1 MSDLSEEY
9 EFSQYKELNQLDKKN
24 KVVVVQDIRDNRIWV
39 RKNIENFINTNKE
52 DFIDI
57 PLHLYLATLLKKYS
71 ISKNEAINNSAIS
84 QIYGYQ
90 IFSGKRPNPS
100 RDKILQLIFGMSLN
114 LEDSQR
120 LLKLAGVSELY
131 PRIKRDSIILFAINK
146 GLTIEKCDELLFELG
161 EKTIINKD

>member
-1 MSDLSEEY
+1 MVNINKNNSTD
-9 EFSQYKELNQLDKKN
+9 ELLKLLKN
-24 KVVVVQDIRDNRIWV
+24 EQ
-39 RKNIENFINTNKE
+39 NIENFINTNKE

-57 PLHLYLATLLKKYS
+57 PLHLYLATLLKQYS
-71 ISKNEAINNSAIS
+71 LSKNEAINNSAIS

-120 LLKLAGVSELY
+120 LLKLAGVRELY

>member
-1 MSDLSEEY
+1 MVNINKNNSTD
-9 EFSQYKELNQLDKKN
+9 ELLKLLKN
-24 KVVVVQDIRDNRIWV
+24 EQ
-39 RKNIENFINTNKE
+39 NIENFINTNKE
-52 DFIDI
+52 DFIDM
-57 PLHLYLATLLKKYS
+57 PLHLYLATLRKKYS

-146 GLTIEKCDELLFELG
+146 DLTIEKCDELLFELG

>member
-1 MSDLSEEY
+1 MVNINKNNSTD
-9 EFSQYKELNQLDKKN
+9 ELLKLLKN
-24 KVVVVQDIRDNRIWV
+24 EQ
-39 RKNIENFINTNKE
+39 NIENFINTNKE
-52 DFIDI
+52 DFIDM
-57 PLHLYLATLLKKYS
+57 PLHLYLETLLKKYS

>member
-1 MSDLSEEY
+1 MVNINKNNSTD
-9 EFSQYKELNQLDKKN
+9 ELLKLLKN
-24 KVVVVQDIRDNRIWV
+24 EQ
-39 RKNIENFINTNKE
+39 NIENFINTNKE
-52 DFIDI
+52 DFIDM
-57 PLHLYLATLLKKYS
+57 PLQLYLATLLKKYS

-100 RDKILQLIFGMSLN
+100 RDKMLQLIFGMSLN

-146 GLTIEKCDELLFELG
+146 DLTIEKCDELLFELG

>member
-1 MSDLSEEY
+1 MVNINKNNSTD
-9 EFSQYKELNQLDKKN
+9 ELLK
-24 KVVVVQDIRDNRIWV
+24 
-39 RKNIENFINTNKE
+39 
-52 DFIDI
+52 
-57 PLHLYLATLLKKYS
+57 LLKKYS

-146 GLTIEKCDELLFELG
+146 DLTIEKCDELLFELG

>member
-1 MSDLSEEY
+1 MVNINKNNSTD
-9 EFSQYKELNQLDKKN
+9 ELLKLLKN
-24 KVVVVQDIRDNRIWV
+24 EQ
-39 RKNIENFINTNKE
+39 NIENFINTNKE

-71 ISKNEAINNSAIS
+71 ISKNEEINNSAIS

>member
-1 MSDLSEEY
+1 MVNINKNNSTD
-9 EFSQYKELNQLDKKN
+9 ELLKLLKN
-24 KVVVVQDIRDNRIWV
+24 EQ
-39 RKNIENFINTNKE
+39 NIENFINTNKE

-57 PLHLYLATLLKKYS
+57 PLPLYLATLLKKYS

>member
-1 MSDLSEEY
+1 M
-9 EFSQYKELNQLDKKN
+9 
-24 KVVVVQDIRDNRIWV
+24 
-39 RKNIENFINTNKE
+39 
-52 DFIDI
+52 

-71 ISKNEAINNSAIS
+71 ISKNEAINNSALS

-146 GLTIEKCDELLFELG
+146 DLTIEKCDELLFELG

>member
-1 MSDLSEEY
+1 MVNINKNNSTD
-9 EFSQYKELNQLDKKN
+9 ELLKLLKN
-24 KVVVVQDIRDNRIWV
+24 EQ
-39 RKNIENFINTNKE
+39 NIENFINTNKE
-52 DFIDI
+52 DFIDM
-57 PLHLYLATLLKKYS
+57 PLHLYLATLLKNYS

-146 GLTIEKCDELLFELG
+146 DLTIEKCDELLFELG

>member
-1 MSDLSEEY
+1 M
-9 EFSQYKELNQLDKKN
+9 
-24 KVVVVQDIRDNRIWV
+24 
-39 RKNIENFINTNKE
+39 
-52 DFIDI
+52 
-57 PLHLYLATLLKKYS
+57 YLATLLKKYS